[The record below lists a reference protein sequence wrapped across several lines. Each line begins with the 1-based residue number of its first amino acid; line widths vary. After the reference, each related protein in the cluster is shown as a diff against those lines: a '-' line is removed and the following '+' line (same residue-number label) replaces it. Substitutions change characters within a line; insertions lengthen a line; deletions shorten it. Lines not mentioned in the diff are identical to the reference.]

1 VSVSATYAGPQ
12 CPSCNAPLDPEKLHA
27 GTMECPYCRT
37 EFEATPFQ
45 PRERR
50 HQAVQIVTET
60 PEGVAAACAN
70 HARNAAV
77 TSCSRCG
84 LFICALC
91 DMNVGNGS
99 FCPTCF
105 DRSRDPNAI
114 TSAATR
120 YRDYATMSISAAV
133 LSLLCS
139 TTFLPIGAFA
149 VVWGIKG
156 IRQRRAEGTGIVGP
170 VIAMIVGGLQIV
182 ATIVVITLLVI
193 GMVTEGAS

>member
-1 VSVSATYAGPQ
+1 VSAIYTGPL
-12 CPSCNAPLDPEKLHA
+12 CPSCNAPLEAQTLRA
-27 GTMECPYCRT
+27 GTMACPFCRT

-50 HQAVQIVTET
+50 HDAVQVVTET
-60 PEGVAAACAN
+60 PDGVAAACAN

-91 DMNVGNGS
+91 DMNAGDGS
-99 FCPTCF
+99 YCPSCYDHLSHPGAATG
-105 DRSRDPNAI
+105 SR
-114 TSAATR
+114 TR

-133 LSLLCS
+133 FSLLCA
-139 TTFLPIGAFA
+139 TLPIGAFA
-149 VVWGIKG
+149 LYWGVKG

-170 VIAMIVGGLQIV
+170 VVAMTIGGLQILGFLILI
-182 ATIVVITLLVI
+182 AMGII
-193 GMVTEGAS
+193 GMVTEAKP